1 MEGTL
6 NINTSDGSISA
17 VLPSL
22 GNTNVG
28 FHLNAN
34 QNKEIGLTKASWT
47 RYNYYVLHNKIYYRA
62 TGGSSARGV
71 EFVPV
76 VFKSETTEIDGV
88 REYRADTPYP
98 GGVYNLQGRCV
109 ATEEQV
115 LDGTWRQHL
124 APGIYI
130 MHGRS
135 IIVK

>member
-1 MEGTL
+1 M
-6 NINTSDGSISA
+6 
-17 VLPSL
+17 
-22 GNTNVG
+22 
-28 FHLNAN
+28 
-34 QNKEIGLTKASWT
+34 
-47 RYNYYVLHNKIYYRA
+47 
-62 TGGSSARGV
+62 
-71 EFVPV
+71 PV

-130 MHGRS
+130 MNGRS